1 MKPIQI
7 GIHNLRGISYGYLE
21 SHYRTNLIILTPIPA
36 MFISSLFNRR
46 PVNLLNNAS
55 TQI

>member
-1 MKPIQI
+1 MKQIQI

-21 SHYRTNLIILTPIPA
+21 QQYSTNLRILRPIPA
-36 MFISSLFNRR
+36 MFLSSLFNQR

>member
-1 MKPIQI
+1 MKQIQI

-21 SHYRTNLIILTPIPA
+21 KHYNTNLRILRPIPA
-36 MFISSLFNRR
+36 MFIISLFNKR

>member
-1 MKPIQI
+1 MKQIQI

-21 SHYRTNLIILTPIPA
+21 EHYNTNLRILRPIPT

>member
-1 MKPIQI
+1 MKQIQI

-21 SHYRTNLIILTPIPA
+21 QQYSTNLRILRPIPE
-36 MFISSLFNRR
+36 MFLSSLFNQR

>member
-1 MKPIQI
+1 MKQIQI

-21 SHYRTNLIILTPIPA
+21 SHYRTNLRILTPIPA